1 MGNKENDI
9 KSEDFEG
16 YGEEMIG
23 LVKVANRQSNE
34 IRELKGK
41 VESVDR
47 QIWESKEEEFFAELD
62 DLVPDWETINKNP
75 GFLKWLQGID
85 PLNDRP
91 RQDLLNEAQNNLD
104 ANRVAKFLKTWQRE
118 GDGGTHHATKGR
130 YTLDDLRKATQD
142 RVHGRITEE
151 AYKKISDDVQKSLY
165 PG

>member
-47 QIWESKEEEFFAELD
+47 QIWESKEEEYFAELD
-62 DLVPDWETINKNP
+62 DLVPDWETINKDP

-85 PLNDRP
+85 PLNNRP
-91 RQDLLNEAQNNLD
+91 RQDLLNEAQDRLD
-104 ANRVAKFLKTWQRE
+104 ANRVAEFIKTWQRE
-118 GDGGTHHATKGR
+118 GDGDTHHAMESK
-130 YTLDDLRKATQD
+130 YTINDLKKATQD
-142 RVHGRITEE
+142 RVHGKITEE
-151 AYKKISDDVQKSLY
+151 EYKKICDDVQKSLY